1 MIKLHSV
8 VGPVETRVVNWIQGH
23 SHLISRVI
31 VLGYL
36 GTRKFSRV
44 TILTRYHVSIVELT
58 KQDLKSEVV
67 KLFRGPRT
75 LIKIFYFVSLWPGS
89 KLFYLLAGDG
99 LLLTVKATGVHLT
112 GSLGQ
117 VVSTEK
123 QRLFEQY
130 KITSRDKNKL

>member
-36 GTRKFSRV
+36 GTRKFSRI

-89 KLFYLLAGDG
+89 KTFSFIGRGWTFIDCESYRGTSHRVTWPG
-99 LLLTVKATGVHLT
+99 CFNGKAEAFWAV
-112 GSLGQ
+112 
-117 VVSTEK
+117 
-123 QRLFEQY
+123 
-130 KITSRDKNKL
+130 